1 MMVRTGL
8 IVVFAVG
15 FGASAAHA
23 QGIKMPQR
31 SVNLIAVEPFDA
43 GRTVTGAPYIAD
55 AITDVTQVLSDG
67 NRIANRTSARIA
79 RDGQGRVRREQK
91 AVAVGVLVAE
101 AQTPIVTVND
111 PVAGVFFT
119 LDLARKVAIRTTPPD
134 RSLKVIGNGRG
145 IGVRVPAG
153 VPPHAPPPPPSP
165 PGDVRTESLG
175 TAALEGVHTEGT
187 RTTLTIPAGAIG
199 NHGPIEVITERWYS
213 PELQVVVSS
222 KRSDPRMGETIYR
235 LTNIVRG
242 EPSPELFEIPPDFR
256 LEERR

>member
-1 MMVRTGL
+1 MMVRSTL

-15 FGASAAHA
+15 FGASGAHA
-23 QGIKMPQR
+23 QGIGMPQR

-67 NRIANRTSARIA
+67 NRIENRTSARIA

-91 AVAVGVLVAE
+91 ALAVGVLVAE
-101 AQTPIVTVND
+101 AQTPIVTIND
-111 PVAGVFFT
+111 PVAGVLLT
-119 LDLARKVAIRTTPPD
+119 LDLARRVAIRTTPPD
-134 RSLKVIGNGRG
+134 RSLKVIGSGRG
-145 IGVRVPAG
+145 IGVRVPGG
-153 VPPHAPPPPPSP
+153 VPPHAPPPPSP

-175 TAALEGVHTEGT
+175 TAALEGVQAEGT

-199 NHGPIEVITERWYS
+199 NQGPIEVVTERWYS
-213 PELQVVVSS
+213 PDLQVVISS
-222 KRSDPRMGETIYR
+222 KRSDPRMGETVYR